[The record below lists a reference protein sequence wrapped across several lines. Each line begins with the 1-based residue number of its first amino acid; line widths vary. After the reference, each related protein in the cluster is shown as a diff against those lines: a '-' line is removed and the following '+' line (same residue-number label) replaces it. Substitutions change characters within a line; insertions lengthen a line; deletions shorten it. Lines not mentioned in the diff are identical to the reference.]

1 MNIYTT
7 LNDKFIEIQ
16 EKISEFFEKIDLKQ
30 ILFSSFILSTFII
43 PYTLIIICI
52 FYR

>member
-7 LNDKFIEIQ
+7 LNDKFIEFQ

-30 ILFSSFILSTFII
+30 ILFSSFVLSTYII
-43 PYTLIIICI
+43 PFILINICI